1 MRSKKGIFIFLLV
14 LVLAFLLIDK
24 WKGLNLFSDETYT
37 VRQKGFDRRV
47 SSLEYTKHA
56 RCRMDCRDIS
66 QDDVNDIML
75 NGEINYTKTDVA
87 DKPCP
92 TYALQ
97 GHTND
102 GQYVRVIFAQCDVK
116 TKVVTC
122 YDLEK
127 DFECNCPGDEKKKE
141 RK

>member
-1 MRSKKGIFIFLLV
+1 MKSKAAPYLFLLV
-14 LVLAFLLIDK
+14 LALAVLLVYK
-24 WKGLNLFSDETYT
+24 WRGINEISDPQTS
-37 VRQKGFDRRV
+37 VRKRGFDRRV
-47 SSLEYTKHA
+47 STLEYTQHA
-56 RCRMDCRDIS
+56 LCRMQCRHISKSDI
-66 QDDVNDIML
+66 QDIMRS
-75 NGEINYTKTDVA
+75 GEINYAKTDVN

-102 GQYVRVIFAQCDVK
+102 GQYLRVIFAQCLSK

-127 DFECNCPGDEKKKE
+127 DFECHCPGDEKKIG
-141 RK
+141 R

>member
-1 MRSKKGIFIFLLV
+1 MKLKKAGFL
-14 LVLAFLLIDK
+14 FLLILVVAALFISRWKDLQQQGDK
-24 WKGLNLFSDETYT
+24 EKALRERS
-37 VRQKGFDRRV
+37 FDRRI
-47 SSLEYTKHA
+47 SKLEYTKHA
-56 RCRMDCRDIS
+56 LCRMDCRQISKNDI
-66 QDDVNDIML
+66 NDIM
-75 NGEINYTKTDVA
+75 NSGEVNYAKTDVN

-97 GHTND
+97 GHTTD
-102 GQYVRVIFAQCDVK
+102 GQYLRVIFAQCDTK

-127 DFECNCPGDEKKKE
+127 DFECHCPGDEKKK